1 MKKILLSGL
10 AFLFIG
16 ALTLALLEGIY
27 SLAKTK
33 KPHLSV
39 TYQALTL
46 LNLAGGNAGGAEG
59 AYAEYFSDPANL
71 SAMIPMMRDAGV
83 GLGNTPFADTMTDE
97 AAINAADGKCTGM
110 KPNLRKSAFFLRTS
124 AFNPFDP
131 PTVFHDVDA
140 KLDPVL
146 QDFLD
151 SYGKRRTS
159 LTTNANGERSTI
171 PAVDRPAKVLVA
183 GDSIAFGAMV
193 SDDETIASQ
202 MQARDGAR
210 QYINLGV
217 AGIDAEAIICRLEQ
231 AAQRYKGA
239 IDELVYVY
247 CENDFKPSRPYGT
260 PDQVIGWLKE
270 FAAREGIAKV
280 TVVFSPYIY
289 LAAPEVTRFT
299 GYIGATYPNH
309 TAERAELA
317 RLTREAGFAWV
328 DIGDLARE
336 AIEQEKTQFGF
347 FRLFVDHNHLSPEG
361 TRRLVDRLAV
371 QCNQRTPMP
380 APGKLP

>member
-1 MKKILLSGL
+1 MKRLLLSGL
-10 AFLFIG
+10 AFVLIA

-46 LNLAGGNAGGAEG
+46 LDLAGGNAGGVDG
-59 AYAEYFSDPANL
+59 AYAEYFADPATL
-71 SAMIPMMRDAGV
+71 SAMIPMMRDSGV
-83 GLGNTPFADTMTDE
+83 GLGNTPFADTMTEE
-97 AAINAADGKCTGM
+97 AAVNTADGACTGL
-110 KPNLRKSAFFLRTS
+110 KPNLKKTAFFLRTS

-140 KLDPVL
+140 QLDPAL

-151 SYGKRRTS
+151 RYGKRRTS
-159 LTTNANGERSTI
+159 LTTNAAGERVTLPS
-171 PAVDRPAKVLVA
+171 VDSPRKVIVA

-202 MQARDGAR
+202 MQARDLER
-210 QYINLGV
+210 QYVNLGV
-217 AGIDAEAIICRLEQ
+217 AAIDAEAIICRLEQ
-231 AAQRYKGA
+231 AAERYKGA

-260 PDQVIGWLKE
+260 PDQVIAWLKE

-289 LAAPEVTRFT
+289 LAAPDVTRFT

-309 TAERAELA
+309 ASERAELA
-317 RLTREAGFAWV
+317 RLTQTAGFGWV

-336 AIEQEKTQFGF
+336 AIDQEKTQFGF

-361 TRRLVDRLAV
+361 TRRLVDRLAS
-371 QCNQRTPMP
+371 R
-380 APGKLP
+380 